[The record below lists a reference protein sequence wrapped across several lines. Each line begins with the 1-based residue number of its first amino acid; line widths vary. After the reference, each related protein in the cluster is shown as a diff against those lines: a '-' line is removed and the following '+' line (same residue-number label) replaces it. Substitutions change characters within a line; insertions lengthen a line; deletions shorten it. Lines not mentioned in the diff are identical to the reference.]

1 MNRTRGI
8 LTRWI
13 EDKGF
18 GFIRPDDGGKDVFVH
33 IRDFGEISRQ
43 PKVGDVIRYQPA
55 HDGAGKYRAADVAI
69 EGVSRLPSGRP
80 VRKVALRSTGTS
92 PARHCGVVFVVIFGC
107 VVGGLTVLEKI
118 PIIIPFIYFIVSCC
132 TFIVYAFDKSAA
144 MGNRWRTK
152 EKTLHLLG
160 VMGGWPGALI
170 AQRMFHHKS
179 KKTEFLA
186 TFWLSAAVNT
196 GFLIWL
202 TTERGR
208 SVIYAL
214 LG

>member
-1 MNRTRGI
+1 M
-8 LTRWI
+8 TRWI

-18 GFIRPDDGGKDVFVH
+18 GFIRPDDSGKDVFVH
-33 IRDFGEISRQ
+33 IRDFGGISRQ

-55 HDGAGKYRAADVAI
+55 HDGAGKYRAADVSI
-69 EGVSRLPSGRP
+69 EGVSRLPTGRP
-80 VRKVALRSTGTS
+80 VRKAVS
-92 PARHCGVVFVVIFGC
+92 PSKGNSPSRHRGVIFVVIFGC
-107 VVGGLTVLEKI
+107 VIGGLTVLGKV
-118 PIIIPFIYFIVSCC
+118 PIVIPFIYFIVSCC

-152 EKTLHLLG
+152 ESTLHLLG
-160 VMGGWPGALI
+160 AMGGWPGALI

-179 KKTEFLA
+179 KKAEFLA
-186 TFWLSAAVNT
+186 AFWVSVAVNA
-196 GFLIWL
+196 GFLIWSA
-202 TTERGR
+202 TEHGR